1 MSEEVDGVLFLDV
14 DASGLTLGWMHC
26 IIDSVR
32 HGRCLDEIYQY

>member
-26 IIDSVR
+26 IMDRVR
-32 HGRCLDEIYQY
+32 HEMMMFG